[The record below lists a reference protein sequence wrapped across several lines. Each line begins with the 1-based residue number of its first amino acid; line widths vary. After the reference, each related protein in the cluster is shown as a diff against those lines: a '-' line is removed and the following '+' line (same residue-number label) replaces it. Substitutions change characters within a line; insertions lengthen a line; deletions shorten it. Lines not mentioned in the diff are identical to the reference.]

1 MIDWIRQLSQLV
13 SLRELRNALL
23 GFIVVIGG
31 LGLAMFT
38 LYAHRTGNIR
48 LAGIAAA
55 ASLVFVLLI
64 IIFVI
69 PPLARSASAEASQM
83 NLPFEFTTG
92 GAISI
97 GLLVIVAF
105 AAWNTG
111 NNLLFLVLSF
121 FSSALFVGFLSGN
134 ICLRKLDVKMRFPE
148 AIFAGEETPIL
159 VGLNNR
165 KRLFPTISVTTEV
178 RGRIREHSKFLH
190 EYKKMLS
197 DKWAKRISRPP
208 IIKHT
213 LDYFVY
219 VSRKSSTENKVKH
232 IFGQRGRFVIR
243 DFELSTR
250 FPFGFFRHRR
260 RLPTQKAEIIVFP
273 KLGQIEHELSEM
285 PLFTGKLISSKK
297 GSGQDL
303 FALRDY
309 QPTDDFRHIDW
320 KATARSN
327 HLTIREFTAED
338 EKRVTVVLDPNV
350 ERTDVERSTPL
361 RQKIKAEQSGEKLSY
376 SEMRFENGVS
386 IAASILSI
394 FANQNADTRLVI
406 GHSIESYGS
415 GVDHLNQ
422 AFEKLALV
430 EAVFEEDKP
439 GQDPYEIF
447 PELTTDEGF
456 VNHIFLVT
464 TKHEKEIPSE
474 IRRRVN
480 LVRY

>member
-1 MIDWIRQLSQLV
+1 M
-13 SLRELRNALL
+13 
-23 GFIVVIGG
+23 
-31 LGLAMFT
+31 
-38 LYAHRTGNIR
+38 
-48 LAGIAAA
+48 
-55 ASLVFVLLI
+55 
-64 IIFVI
+64 
-69 PPLARSASAEASQM
+69 
-83 NLPFEFTTG
+83 
-92 GAISI
+92 
-97 GLLVIVAF
+97 
-105 AAWNTG
+105 
-111 NNLLFLVLSF
+111 
-121 FSSALFVGFLSGN
+121 
-134 ICLRKLDVKMRFPE
+134 
-148 AIFAGEETPIL
+148 
-159 VGLNNR
+159 
-165 KRLFPTISVTTEV
+165 
-178 RGRIREHSKFLH
+178 
-190 EYKKMLS
+190 
-197 DKWAKRISRPP
+197 
-208 IIKHT
+208 
-213 LDYFVY
+213 
-219 VSRKSSTENKVKH
+219 
-232 IFGQRGRFVIR
+232 
-243 DFELSTR
+243 
-250 FPFGFFRHRR
+250 
-260 RLPTQKAEIIVFP
+260 
-273 KLGQIEHELSEM
+273 
-285 PLFTGKLISSKK
+285 
-297 GSGQDL
+297 

-464 TKHEKEIPSE
+464 AKHEKEIPSE